1 MAAMT
6 ATREVGES
14 TAEALLASAAGAMA
28 ALLHGG
34 CLTRESALD
43 LLAVDALVTY
53 AFEAAAD
60 DPSRIDECAHRALSE
75 IAALA
80 TPYPA

>member
-1 MAAMT
+1 MAAARAAGSET
-6 ATREVGES
+6 PDL
-14 TAEALLASAAGAMA
+14 LLASAEHAMGQ
-28 ALLHGG
+28 LLGG
-34 CLTRESALD
+34 DCLTRDSALD

-60 DPSRIDECAHRALSE
+60 EPSTLEERAKQALAR

-80 TPYPA
+80 EPHSA